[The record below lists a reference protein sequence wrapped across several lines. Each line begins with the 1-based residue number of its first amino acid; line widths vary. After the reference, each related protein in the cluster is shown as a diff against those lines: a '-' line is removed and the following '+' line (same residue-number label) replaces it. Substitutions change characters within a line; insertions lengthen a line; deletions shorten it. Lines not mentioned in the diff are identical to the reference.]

1 MGNQRVLEEEARV
14 MVGRQLVQEVREVE
28 EKAPR
33 KAEAKV
39 FRDRQQVRKSQKENL
54 AAAWEKKVEEDLYE
68 KEVSERLEQ

>member
-1 MGNQRVLEEEARV
+1 MGNQRVLEEGARV